1 MPPKFDG
8 GRWPR
13 GKRRRAGGKRSAP
26 PALAEKY
33 PPVPPRAESGSLGQ
47 RVLAA
52 LNHLLGN
59 LLP

>member
-1 MPPKFDG
+1 MPPKFEAV
-8 GRWPR
+8 RSPR
-13 GKRRRAGGKRSAP
+13 GVGGISAQ

-33 PPVPPRAESGSLGQ
+33 PPVPPPAESGSLGQ